1 MKKLFFL
8 ILTVTVLASCS
19 DLTDLNKDPKN
30 PAKVSGET
38 LFSNAQKE
46 LGDFLSSTNVNIN
59 IFKLVSQYWTETT
72 YTDEANYDLSGRQIP
87 SNDWSIL
94 YRNVL
99 KDLDQSSKLIADD
112 NTIPAGVKQNEQA
125 CIEIMKVLTYS
136 NMVNIWGDIPYSEAL
151 NIDNT
156 LPKYDDGM
164 SIYKD
169 LVKRLDAAKNK
180 LDPSNGGFGSADLI
194 YGSSSN
200 SIEEW
205 IKFANS
211 IKLRM
216 GITIADVDAQT
227 AQQWIQDAA
236 PNAFTSN
243 DDNALIYYK
252 PSPPNTNPLWED
264 LVQSGR
270 ADFVAAN
277 TVVDTMN
284 AINDPRRGEYFTAK
298 PDTTIFVGGYYAAN
312 NKYGNYSHPGD
323 KVEEPTFP
331 GIYMQYSEVA
341 FIKAEAVER
350 GFLNGSAEQHYNNGI
365 RASMEY
371 WGVADQDIQDYL
383 NQSDVAYNSAP
394 GDFKAKIGL
403 QKWLALYLQGLQAW
417 TEFRRLDNPTLNA
430 RYYYDRSGNLQQ
442 NDQEDVPKRFT
453 YPIKEQNVNTAQYN
467 KASDAIGGDDVSTKL
482 FWDVN

>member
-1 MKKLFFL
+1 MKKLLFL

-19 DLTDLNKDPKN
+19 DITDMNKDPKR
-30 PAKVSGET
+30 PADVNGET

-46 LGDFLSSTNVNIN
+46 LGDFLSSTNVNTN

-72 YTDEANYDLSGRQIP
+72 YTDEANYDLTGRQIP

-136 NMVNIWGDIPYSEAL
+136 ELVNIWGDVPYTEAL

-164 SIYKD
+164 TIYKD

-180 LDPSNGGFGSADLI
+180 MDTTNDGFGSADLI
-194 YGSSSN
+194 YGGSSDPIN
-200 SIEEW
+200 QW

-227 AQQWIQDAA
+227 AQKWIQEAA

-243 DDNALIYYK
+243 DDNALILYK
-252 PSPPNTNPLWED
+252 SYPPDTNPLWED

-270 ADFVAAN
+270 HDFVAAN
-277 TVVDTMN
+277 TAVDTMN
-284 AINDPRRGEYFTAK
+284 ALKDPRIGEYFTTK
-298 PDTTIFVGGYYAAN
+298 PDTSAYIGGVYAASN
-312 NKYGNYSHPGD
+312 SYFDFSHPGE
-323 KVEEPTFP
+323 KVTDPTFP
-331 GIYMQYSEVA
+331 GIYMQYSEVE

-371 WGVADQDIQDYL
+371 WGVDNADIQSYM

-394 GDFKAKIGL
+394 GDYKAKIGL

-417 TEFRRLDNPTLNA
+417 TEYRRLDNPTMNA
-430 RYYYDRSGNLQQ
+430 RPGNSAP
-442 NDQEDVPKRFT
+442 DVPTRFT